1 MRGRA
6 RARPSRP
13 TDALNAGVRQPSPT
27 SVNGIGRSTYRL
39 TAVRPARAFM
49 SPPQRRPSPAPPAV
63 NSDGQ
68 AHNYPAYSTGQYP
81 AGAYRW
87 QLQQNQYG
95 GQAVRHPA
103 AYHRAAGVYGHPYGR
118 QPPRPTGARAV
129 AGAVVQRHRSRK
141 RSLSFT
147 LSDTASVARSGGA
160 DSSDTKRQRAS
171 DESPAKRARRVSD
184 DVTAAGDAAA
194 GDGAGRLS
202 LEDINVDSLQP
213 SLDHDVNQDID
224 KVPTYRAPSSSSAAA
239 LSMEEFSL
247 DLPDSS
253 SAAATAKQ
261 NGGRGGATSALNDHD
276 VVQLIDSDDGDDD
289 RLSLDDSVV
298 EGDEHDLELL
308 RSISASGGDAGSS
321 EADDSSSVDVT
332 SRLGESALL
341 YFIVYYTILYL
352 Y

>member
-13 TDALNAGVRQPSPT
+13 TGALNAGVRQPSPT
-27 SVNGIGRSTYRL
+27 STNGIGRSTYRL

-49 SPPQRRPSPAPPAV
+49 SPPPQRRPPPAPPAV
-63 NSDGQ
+63 NSDVQ
-68 AHNYPAYSTGQYP
+68 AYNYPAYSTGQYP

-87 QLQQNQYG
+87 QLQQNQHG

-103 AYHRAAGVYGHPYGR
+103 AYHRAAGVYGRTDGR
-118 QPPRPTGARAV
+118 PPPRPTGARAG
-129 AGAVVQRHRSRK
+129 AGAVVTQQRSRK

-147 LSDTASVARSGGA
+147 LSDTASVARSAA
-160 DSSDTKRQRAS
+160 DSCDTKRQKAS

-194 GDGAGRLS
+194 CDGAGRLA

-247 DLPDSS
+247 DLPDFT
-253 SAAATAKQ
+253 AAATAKQ
-261 NGGRGGATSALNDHD
+261 NGGRGGGATSALNDHD
-276 VVQLIDSDDGDDD
+276 VIQLIDSDDDGGDD

-341 YFIVYYTILYL
+341 YFMV
-352 Y
+352 